1 MQLDVLDI
9 KGKKTG
15 RSVDLSDTIFGIEP
29 NDHLIYLAVK
39 HYLAGKHR
47 GTHKTKGRSEI
58 AGSTRKLHRQ
68 KGTGGSRK
76 GDIKNPL
83 YHGGGTVFGPQPHG
97 YGFKMNRKEKDLAK
111 VSALTY
117 KATNKAI
124 RVVEK
129 VSLEAPK
136 TKTLLAALESLEI
149 SGKKVLYV
157 TADYE
162 ENLFLSLRNLPRV
175 KGITLSNINTY
186 DIVNSNFLVLT
197 EDAAQ
202 ILADEEGEAT
212 EKAAAAPQ
220 EKPATKKAD
229 QSAAAKKAS
238 PAKAKKTTGK
248 DEQKATAKPAAKKAA
263 ATKAAAEK
271 DQKATAEKKESKAT
285 EKKESKTAEKKEG
298 KTDGKK
304 DEEQG

>member
-1 MQLDVLDI
+1 MQLDVLNI
-9 KGKKTG
+9 EGKKTG
-15 RSVDLSDTIFGIEP
+15 RSVELSDTIFGIEP

-47 GTHKTKGRSEI
+47 GTHKTKGRSEV

-83 YHGGGTVFGPQPHG
+83 YHGGGTIFGPQPHS

-111 VSALTY
+111 ISALTY
-117 KATNKAI
+117 KANGEAI

-129 VSLEAPK
+129 VTLDAPK
-136 TKTLLAALESLEI
+136 TKTMLAALESLEI

-157 TADYE
+157 TADHE
-162 ENLFLSLRNLPRV
+162 ENLFLSLRNLPQV

-202 ILADEEGEAT
+202 ILGEEEGEEVAT
-212 EKAAAAPQ
+212 PQAPVAEK
-220 EKPATKKAD
+220 EKPAAKKAD
-229 QSAAAKKAS
+229 QPAAAKKADTAKTK
-238 PAKAKKTTGK
+238 AKAADTAEKK
-248 DEQKATAKPAAKKAA
+248 AAKPAAKKAA
-263 ATKAAAEK
+263 ADK
-271 DQKATAEKKESKAT
+271 AEKKTA
-285 EKKESKTAEKKEG
+285 EKKESKTAEKKES
-298 KTDGKK
+298 KSADK
-304 DEEQG
+304 DSEADTKDKQQG